1 MANEGND
8 DENFI
13 SVVQAVKLIPR
24 NFDGNPKH
32 LREFIE
38 SVEAAIEVVNPNQHT
53 LFLKF
58 VESKITGDAKERILS
73 RAVRE
78 TWAQIKSIL
87 EENFSVRRTLEYYA
101 SVLFTSKQNSNET
114 VAQ

>member
-38 SVEAAIEVVNPNQHT
+38 V
-53 LFLKF
+53 
-58 VESKITGDAKERILS
+58 
-73 RAVRE
+73 
-78 TWAQIKSIL
+78 
-87 EENFSVRRTLEYYA
+87 
-101 SVLFTSKQNSNET
+101 
-114 VAQ
+114 